1 MRYRYSKTNLG
12 MYLKE
17 LRQEANLKLADVA
30 SGLGVKTAYV
40 SMLERGE
47 RVPSIEMI
55 YLLAEYFNV
64 PPINLLTLVDT
75 LPEALIQDL
84 KEKEKLKE
92 ALITE
97 RIRNI
102 ASYVPERNHM
112 TGSEILNWLEKN
124 DQERLQ
130 IIYQE
135 TAGKFQELKNLPVR
149 EAILK
154 AVEKEISIEEVFARN
169 EAPDPGLQYLEPP
182 EILSEL
188 KRLLNWSWAGLAVEF
203 GVCSRTVM
211 RWATKKSRIPK
222 RVRRKIDFLYWVVL
236 RRIKESIKPFSSLY
250 LKGDQISPDE
260 ILSELEKIGLDKEIK
275 RRFIETEPYLKPLKD
290 KTLAEFFYERAKR
303 TPTLQEMVEANT
315 GKPIRVF
322 ERPNPWKANFDRI
335 DLPVRTKTQR
345 KHNNKAGLKPNMP
358 RKQLP
363 VRTDSGKNKQEDGNK
378 MALSGDDEGE
388 EGDDTDSWLLKKS
401 LKNRNIDL
409 QVKLLLE
416 NLERVRETGR
426 KDDLLEKEVNMSIY
440 RRRDSRYLYINIS
453 FNGNRFRMTSRCESR
468 KEAEKIKSL
477 LLTRLV
483 NDHLTQRSEEKR
495 IPTFEEVS
503 EKSIAHQPDKKSS
516 SLKRDELSHRQVC
529 QYLGKHRID
538 QIRPSDIQEMMY
550 RESERIG
557 RGGKKISRR
566 TVNINRG
573 YVHRVFEFAINTLNL
588 LLKNPVSKVKPLREN
603 NYRDRVLST
612 EEESRLLVACEKE
625 WIRDI
630 ISFVLA
636 TGLRIGEVVSLKKTD
651 FHLDSPIPHLK
662 LHREKNNILT
672 EFPIM
677 QPELLN
683 IVNRYI
689 SGGSSNSFFHDE
701 QGNAIKFWETVYW
714 FKKAVKMAGLD
725 HLIFHDLRRTFYT
738 RLRLAGCN
746 QAILERLMGHK
757 EPEMV
762 SRYTV
767 IDLAAIAEE
776 LKRVYKRMQK
786 AVTHLSQSGKK
797 EE

>member
-1 MRYRYSKTNLG
+1 
-12 MYLKE
+12 
-17 LRQEANLKLADVA
+17 
-30 SGLGVKTAYV
+30 
-40 SMLERGE
+40 
-47 RVPSIEMI
+47 
-55 YLLAEYFNV
+55 
-64 PPINLLTLVDT
+64 
-75 LPEALIQDL
+75 
-84 KEKEKLKE
+84 
-92 ALITE
+92 
-97 RIRNI
+97 
-102 ASYVPERNHM
+102 
-112 TGSEILNWLEKN
+112 
-124 DQERLQ
+124 
-130 IIYQE
+130 
-135 TAGKFQELKNLPVR
+135 
-149 EAILK
+149 
-154 AVEKEISIEEVFARN
+154 
-169 EAPDPGLQYLEPP
+169 
-182 EILSEL
+182 
-188 KRLLNWSWAGLAVEF
+188 
-203 GVCSRTVM
+203 
-211 RWATKKSRIPK
+211 
-222 RVRRKIDFLYWVVL
+222 
-236 RRIKESIKPFSSLY
+236 
-250 LKGDQISPDE
+250 
-260 ILSELEKIGLDKEIK
+260 
-275 RRFIETEPYLKPLKD
+275 
-290 KTLAEFFYERAKR
+290 
-303 TPTLQEMVEANT
+303 
-315 GKPIRVF
+315 
-322 ERPNPWKANFDRI
+322 
-335 DLPVRTKTQR
+335 
-345 KHNNKAGLKPNMP
+345 
-358 RKQLP
+358 
-363 VRTDSGKNKQEDGNK
+363 
-378 MALSGDDEGE
+378 
-388 EGDDTDSWLLKKS
+388 
-401 LKNRNIDL
+401 
-409 QVKLLLE
+409 
-416 NLERVRETGR
+416 
-426 KDDLLEKEVNMSIY
+426 
-440 RRRDSRYLYINIS
+440 
-453 FNGNRFRMTSRCESR
+453 
-468 KEAEKIKSL
+468 
-477 LLTRLV
+477 
-483 NDHLTQRSEEKR
+483 
-495 IPTFEEVS
+495 
-503 EKSIAHQPDKKSS
+503 
-516 SLKRDELSHRQVC
+516 
-529 QYLGKHRID
+529 
-538 QIRPSDIQEMMY
+538 MMY

-588 LLKNPVSKVKPLREN
+588 SLKNPVSKVKPLREN

-786 AVTHLSQSGKK
+786 AVTHLSQSGEK